1 MKQEYQNSN
10 DYLSTHDLGLASAAA
25 LFYPLES
32 IDRNNPHKALFLFKK
47 SKDLEDFV
55 EAYWRGEIKVNPVA
69 YFQQI
74 KLIKTRL
81 YERR

>member
-1 MKQEYQNSN
+1 MNNSYNLN
-10 DYLSTHDLGLASAAA
+10 DYYFTHDLALASAIS
-25 LFYPLES
+25 LFYPLET
-32 IDRNNPHKALFLFKK
+32 IDRTNPHKALFIFKK
-47 SKDLEDFV
+47 SKELEEFV
-55 EAYWRGEIKVNPVA
+55 ETYWRGEITVNPSS